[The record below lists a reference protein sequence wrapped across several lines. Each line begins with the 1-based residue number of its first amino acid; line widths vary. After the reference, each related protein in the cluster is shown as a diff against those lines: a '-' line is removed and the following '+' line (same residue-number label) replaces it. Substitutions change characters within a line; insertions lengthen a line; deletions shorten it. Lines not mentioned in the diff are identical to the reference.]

1 MYLVLK
7 SCRAQGKS
15 LSAGEVVDL
24 PQEIAKTLIEIGRVE
39 KTDAKPEVEVE
50 EVKEERVVKPKRTRK
65 AKK

>member
-15 LSAGEVVDL
+15 LSSGEVVDL

>member
-39 KTDAKPEVEVE
+39 KTEAKPEVE

-65 AKK
+65 AK